1 MNPYATTIYKLKH
14 TTDETKDC
22 YVGST
27 KDMKSRMQSH
37 QSKCKN
43 KKEQQKLY
51 GYIRDNGGMDAWSFE
66 VLEEQEFKNKYDRF
80 KREAELIDIHK
91 ARLNTVTPSA
101 SMFNPKDK
109 RRQVCGRCGRVMNMF
124 NSISTWKRHHKTK
137 QCQNAQPPVIV
148 RGENNTINIH
158 CMNGKRP
165 VIIEG
170 NNNTINI
177 IEPSN

>member
-1 MNPYATTIYKLKH
+1 MQQLYKLKH

-27 KDMKSRMQSH
+27 KDMKSRMCSH
-37 QSKCKN
+37 QNKCKN
-43 KKEQQKLY
+43 GKEQQKLY

-66 VLEEQEFKNKYDRF
+66 VLEEQEFKNQYDRF

-124 NSISTWKRHHKTK
+124 NSISTWKQHHKTK
-137 QCQNAQPPVIV
+137 QCQNAQHEWKQHIFTIHPFEIIITVAYHVIAQWF
-148 RGENNTINIH
+148 ENISPNLYQILI
-158 CMNGKRP
+158 
-165 VIIEG
+165 
-170 NNNTINI
+170 
-177 IEPSN
+177 